1 MKRVLSIIL
10 IWCPLLMSAK
20 KVTPDIALQVA
31 KNFVAQNVVNSALVR
46 RTPLKMNSLK
56 LSSKRI
62 TENQQYYVFN
72 NEDNNGYV
80 IVAADDIAIPILGF
94 TDEGDIEDLPEN
106 LRWWLSEYDRE
117 IQWAIEQGLET
128 TEETTEEWAKLLS
141 SYTLNT
147 AEVVVAP
154 LIKTEWSQGSGYN
167 RKCPYDTQSGS
178 YCKTGC
184 VATAMAQIMKYWEH
198 PKKGRGKNSY
208 IHDTYGALS
217 ADFGNVTYDWANM
230 PNDLGLSSTSAQINA
245 IATLM
250 FHCGVAVDMDYGVSE
265 SSAITWKVAGAL
277 KQYFYYSDEAMF
289 FSKEDFTDA
298 EWKERLKVQ
307 LLLGRPI
314 LYSGRGSSGGHA
326 FICDGY
332 RSDNYFHFN
341 WGWDVG
347 ADGYYSLSA
356 LKPNLI
362 GFPMGDFTNFQQAL
376 LCLYPK
382 TDTTARAV
390 LELMEVINL
399 NDSIACGNEWQ
410 FTASIANVGEKEFS
424 GYIYA
429 VVYQYIDSEIPT
441 PLLRDSIYVEELYDE
456 DIHFI
461 LKGVTDLSTGK
472 YFVQIEYRNTLGELQ
487 PVGYDYFV
495 NFKKV
500 IVYNPIEMDLLYRFT
515 WGGTREHWYSGD
527 SIRFMTQINNNESE
541 PFVGFVT
548 MKLEN
553 DEDNTIVHYFDSLN
567 LSDWPIAA
575 HGDEIIGLDG
585 KLDVPAGSYKA
596 YLIYKYNHSD
606 AWKLV
611 ACAPGL
617 MNPLVLQVEPLA
629 ETQKYV
635 ILAQK
640 KATSNWFYLTSVNA
654 GTEYT
659 PHLEA
664 VNSGTADRNKIKTSD
679 LEDKY
684 IWQIDTTTAG
694 LLLKNGDEYVSY
706 TKGNTAYMSTS
717 GQLLQ
722 DSKTANDLVQY
733 WFIDSNE
740 ITRYLSLNTN
750 NDYFSFYTGTQAQN
764 LLVVNYGVEMPI
776 TTQTNGLVTESSC
789 DTYKILRDGQLL
801 IKRGEKIYSITG
813 LELK

>member
-1 MKRVLSIIL
+1 MKRLLLIIL
-10 IWCPLLMSAK
+10 IWCPLLIWAK
-20 KVTPDIALQVA
+20 YVTPEMAQQVA
-31 KNFVAQNVVNSALVR
+31 RNFASQNVVNSELVK
-46 RTPLKMNSLK
+46 RTPLKTPSLK

-62 TENQQYYVFN
+62 TDNPQYYIFN
-72 NEDNNGYV
+72 YDDNDGYI

-94 TDEGDIEDLPEN
+94 SDNGNIDNIPKN
-106 LRWWLSEYDRE
+106 LRWWLSDYDRE
-117 IQWAIEQGLET
+117 IQWAIEQGIET

-167 RKCPYDTQSGS
+167 SKCPYDTQSSS

-198 PKKGRGKNSY
+198 PKKGRGRNSY
-208 IHDTYGALS
+208 IHETYGELS
-217 ADFGNVTYDWANM
+217 ADFGSTTYDWDNM
-230 PNDLGLSSTSAQINA
+230 PNDLGMSSTSTQINA

-250 FHCGVAVDMDYGVSE
+250 YHCGVAVGMRYGVSA
-265 SSAITWKVAGAL
+265 SGANIRGAAEGL
-277 KQYFYYSDEAMF
+277 RDFFFYSDEAKF
-289 FSKEDFTDA
+289 FSKDDFSDTD
-298 EWKERLKVQ
+298 WKERIKVQ

-314 LYSGRGSSGGHA
+314 LYGGTGSDAHA

-362 GFPMGDFTNFQQAL
+362 GLPMGDFTNFQQAL

-390 LELMEVINL
+390 LELMENINL
-399 NDSIACGNEWQ
+399 NDSIVCGNEWQ
-410 FTASIANVGEKEFS
+410 FTASISNVGEKEFS

-441 PLLRDSIYVEELYDE
+441 ALLRDSIYVEELYDE
-456 DIHFI
+456 DLHFE
-461 LKGVTDLSTGK
+461 LKGVSDLSTGK

-515 WGGTREHWYSGD
+515 WGGTREHWFTGD
-527 SIRFMTQINNNESE
+527 SIRFLTQINNNESE

-548 MKLEN
+548 MKLEST
-553 DEDNTIVHYFDSLN
+553 DDKGIFHYFDSLN
-567 LSDWPIAA
+567 LGDWPIAA
-575 HGDEIIGLDG
+575 HGDEIIGVDG
-585 KLDVPAGSYKA
+585 KLDVPAGTYKA
-596 YLIYKYNHSD
+596 YLLYKNNISD
-606 AWKLV
+606 NWKLV
-611 ACAPGL
+611 GCAPGL
-617 MNPLVLQVEPLA
+617 ENPLSLIVESPI
-629 ETQKYV
+629 EKQKYV
-635 ILAQK
+635 ILAQRK
-640 KATSNWFYLTSVNA
+640 STSNWYYLTSVNA

-694 LLLKNGDEYVSY
+694 LLLKNGDVYVSY

-764 LLVVNYGVEMPI
+764 LLVIRYGVEMPI
-776 TTQTNGLVTESSC
+776 TTQTNGLETESSC
-789 DTYKILRDGQLL
+789 ETYKILRDGQLL

-813 LELK
+813 ARLQ